1 MAAAVAA
8 PARGVRARVAAPLT
22 PQQVAF
28 LERYRPNVILTLEI
42 LGGEERI
49 WWAWRDETLNVV
61 DTSLADMISL
71 AEDAA
76 LDPVSATV
84 SLSVLELQIEHTPV
98 MGIRW
103 SEANETFSS
112 RVVTPPGVVGPW
124 TPVSDDLHI
133 SAASRILEQIRTLA
147 DNLLL
152 NVFARRAAAAAAL
165 RDLLPVDDVLNLEL
179 APFISYHRRR
189 RRSTH
194 YHSHRRPSLAHH
206 PFRL

>member
-28 LERYRPNVILTLEI
+28 LDRYRPNVILTLEI

-49 WWAWRDETLNVV
+49 WWAWREEALNVV
-61 DTSLADMISL
+61 DTTLADMISL
-71 AEDAA
+71 AEDVA

-84 SLSVLELQIEHTPV
+84 SLSVPKLQIEHTLV
-98 MGIRW
+98 MGLQW
-103 SEANETFSS
+103 SESNDRFRTRTVAA
-112 RVVTPPGVVGPW
+112 GIMGPW
-124 TPVSDDLHI
+124 SHVPDDVHI

-152 NVFARRAAAAAAL
+152 DVFARRAAAVAAL
-165 RDLLPVDDVLNLEL
+165 RDLLPVADVLNLEL
-179 APFISYHRRR
+179 APFISYQRRL
-189 RRSTH
+189 SNSGH
-194 YHSHRRPSLAHH
+194 DHSRRRPSLAHH
-206 PFRL
+206 QK